1 MSEKFFL
8 IVKMN
13 IVYAIYSRPMRD
25 DDGVYIKVQIILVY
39 SLVSEKMNFIV
50 PIMKLAI
57 IILDIIDHKVK
68 HFSDIFIVYFL

>member
-13 IVYAIYSRPMRD
+13 IIYAIYSRQMRD

-57 IILDIIDHKVK
+57 IILDIIDHKVR